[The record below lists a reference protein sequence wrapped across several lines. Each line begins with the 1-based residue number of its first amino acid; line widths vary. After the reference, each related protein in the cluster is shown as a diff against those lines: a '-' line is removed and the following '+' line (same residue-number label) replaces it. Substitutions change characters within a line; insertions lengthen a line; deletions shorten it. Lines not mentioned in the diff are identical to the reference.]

1 MKWKNQKK
9 TIQIRNNITWKSRA
23 SSTRMDFQK
32 KSSSYIITAQM
43 EKKGKK
49 YMYKYILN
57 IFLIF

>member
-43 EKKGKK
+43 EKNEK
-49 YMYKYILN
+49 
-57 IFLIF
+57 